1 VPYDPDNI
9 HDCEGVKAHIASC
22 SLLPRDGL
30 ENSFMNTVIYK
41 IAVPNGWLHS
51 SPGRNKYHAE
61 TVTVD
66 GITFRSKIE
75 ARRYRDLRLR
85 ECAGEISG
93 LEYEPESYPLVVNG
107 VKVTSYRPDFRYVDD
122 GVLIVEDVK
131 STATARA
138 RDWPIRKKLML
149 AIHGITVREW
159 PERQSRA
166 RRNRPGSCVG
176 EC

>member
-1 VPYDPDNI
+1 M
-9 HDCEGVKAHIASC
+9 
-22 SLLPRDGL
+22 R
-30 ENSFMNTVIYK
+30 ENK
-41 IAVPNGWLHS
+41 D
-51 SPGRNKYHAE
+51 HAQ
-61 TVTVD
+61 VTEVN

-93 LEYEPESYPLVVNG
+93 LEYEPESYPLIVNG
-107 VKVTSYRPDFRYVDD
+107 VKVTSYRPDFRYREN
-122 GVLIVEDVK
+122 GVLVVEDVK

-159 PERQSRA
+159 PEKSRKG
-166 RRNRPGSCVG
+166 RGYKDV
-176 EC
+176 